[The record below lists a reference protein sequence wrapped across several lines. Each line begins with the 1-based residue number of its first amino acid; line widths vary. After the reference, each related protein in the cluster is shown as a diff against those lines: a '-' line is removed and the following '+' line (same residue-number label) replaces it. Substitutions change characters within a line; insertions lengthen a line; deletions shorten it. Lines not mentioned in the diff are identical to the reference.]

1 MQVCPE
7 ARHVAKTVS
16 LPPED
21 GACPLAVRGIG
32 RCPARGTWLHVALPP
47 APMQRTPRSGFQD
60 GHLLPESGLLL
71 AQGSQVK
78 RDKGVT
84 FSKVPPHGGGKTPNV
99 SLVAYFLHFGR
110 GGQASDE
117 FGKYPPSDRP
127 APKFRAVSRMPCD
140 PSSSPCGFHL

>member
-71 AQGSQVK
+71 AQGSQVN

-84 FSKVPPHGGGKTPNV
+84 FSKVPPRGGGKTPKCIARCLFS
-99 SLVAYFLHFGR
+99 SLWEGR
-110 GGQASDE
+110 
-117 FGKYPPSDRP
+117 
-127 APKFRAVSRMPCD
+127 
-140 PSSSPCGFHL
+140 SSL